1 MKELVLFILCLLFCF
16 SCNNDEEKQSIV
28 STAEA
33 SLLDKQQILE
43 EFGRG
48 LSVVLEESS
57 GVRLLVK
64 NEALKKIN
72 YDYDV
77 LYLMVKDLKLND
89 GNTLEGLLLKYVDK
103 DILDWIEAQY
113 PTLTFFVPSLPDESF
128 SAETWN
134 IDVDKPYVALDN
146 NKEGD
151 VLFIKNAE
159 RFQMEY
165 DEIPLFPVIVIKKNE
180 RIVANKTKSNSGN
193 SINGTNLY
201 FVDNAFDNTNNKL
214 KAGTRPGSG
223 SAGYKP
229 NSKTIDAYDKM
240 KSNNGWQRDYLY
252 YNIVGS
258 QDRGVFE
265 KRCIETLV
273 GFRVLPDMN
282 GRGMPMFN
290 KIADQPNIG
299 DPQYEYY
306 KDKLGRNGYRWTNG
320 DFEFIIRIILGSK
333 SPTGNETTRGF
344 FASPGSLFSFE
355 YEKDKNGRQDR
366 TKIKDIRCNTYF
378 INPNRELFS
387 WDLNT
392 YSSQYKLSI
401 EEVDSEEETTSTY
414 NTTYEYASNFSYN
427 ESTGETTKIGSKF
440 GSSAKVSAQT
450 AFTTKI
456 KKSSDLLGDV
466 IIDFGEPLI
475 DKLDSN
481 NNHEMFKYNSGYFE
495 LYLDVKVR

>member
-201 FVDNAFDNTNNKL
+201 FVDNAL
-214 KAGTRPGSG
+214 
-223 SAGYKP
+223 
-229 NSKTIDAYDKM
+229 
-240 KSNNGWQRDYLY
+240 
-252 YNIVGS
+252 
-258 QDRGVFE
+258 
-265 KRCIETLV
+265 
-273 GFRVLPDMN
+273 
-282 GRGMPMFN
+282 
-290 KIADQPNIG
+290 
-299 DPQYEYY
+299 
-306 KDKLGRNGYRWTNG
+306 
-320 DFEFIIRIILGSK
+320 IIL
-333 SPTGNETTRGF
+333 
-344 FASPGSLFSFE
+344 
-355 YEKDKNGRQDR
+355 
-366 TKIKDIRCNTYF
+366 I
-378 INPNRELFS
+378 
-387 WDLNT
+387 
-392 YSSQYKLSI
+392 
-401 EEVDSEEETTSTY
+401 TS
-414 NTTYEYASNFSYN
+414 
-427 ESTGETTKIGSKF
+427 
-440 GSSAKVSAQT
+440 
-450 AFTTKI
+450 
-456 KKSSDLLGDV
+456 
-466 IIDFGEPLI
+466 
-475 DKLDSN
+475 
-481 NNHEMFKYNSGYFE
+481 
-495 LYLDVKVR
+495 